1 MSNPAIFKTSVFGG
15 FQKTAVLTYI
25 DQLNADHQKRKTEL
39 DGKIAALEQQIAQ
52 LQAQVPTE
60 EEKTA
65 AEEQK
70 QQTQQAQTLK
80 QKHNKQK
87 DKQQKTLAEKDA
99 EIQQFAKRVH
109 KLQFQAESHAFKA
122 QKYDEIAMKIGTL
135 VIDAKQRSDRIIAQA
150 EEEAQKVTREKEER
164 LEKMQGELQQFQ
176 QNVDQLRAQLKETL
190 EWMDRKLERLGMLP
204 QQEAALE
211 PEEEK
216 HTFAPFHLDQNF
228 R

>member
-1 MSNPAIFKTSVFGG
+1 MKYV
-15 FQKTAVLTYI
+15 
-25 DQLNADHQKRKTEL
+25 
-39 DGKIAALEQQIAQ
+39 IASDIHGSAYYCRL
-52 LQAQVPTE
+52 
-60 EEKTA
+60 
-65 AEEQK
+65 
-70 QQTQQAQTLK
+70 LK
-80 QKHNKQK
+80 
-87 DKQQKTLAEKDA
+87 ER
-99 EIQQFAKRVH
+99 F
-109 KLQFQAESHAFKA
+109 
-122 QKYDEIAMKIGTL
+122 
-135 VIDAKQRSDRIIAQA
+135 A